1 MFTDKARMTGAQRFV
16 RRQAAVRQAHHLLVA
31 TFSDE
36 VDAAGVDHE
45 VAEAADEAAP
55 PDAGPQVRRQR
66 RGVARPIRAES
77 SKNSQHVS
85 KL

>member
-1 MFTDKARMTGAQRFV
+1 M
-16 RRQAAVRQAHHLLVA
+16 VA

-66 RGVARPIRAES
+66 RGVARPLRAES